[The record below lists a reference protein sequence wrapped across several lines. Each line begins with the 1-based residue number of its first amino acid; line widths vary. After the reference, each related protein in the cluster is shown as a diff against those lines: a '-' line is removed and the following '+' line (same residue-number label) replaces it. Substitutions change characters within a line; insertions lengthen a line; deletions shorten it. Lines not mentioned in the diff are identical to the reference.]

1 MVNNIVVVGA
11 SAAGLTAVESLRN
24 KGYEGRL
31 TLVGDEQHVPY
42 DRPPLS
48 KGLLAGEMSTDQT
61 LLRSAEALSA
71 IDVELR
77 FGSRATGLD
86 QEARTISLASGENLL
101 FDAAVIATGIRPRR
115 LPWGNDVAGVH
126 VLRTLDDS
134 LALRSSLVSGSP
146 RVAVIGAG
154 YLGSEIAATARG
166 LGLEVTL
173 IDTNPVPLY
182 HQVGP
187 VVGEYAASFHRDRGV
202 SLVMRRHV
210 TGMQQTQ
217 GRVTG
222 VQLADGRTIPAD
234 VVVVAI
240 GSVPNTEWL
249 ASSGLDIGDGL
260 LVDEFCKAAPGIY
273 AAGDVANFPHAL
285 HGGRVRI
292 ELRTNA
298 AQMAM
303 AAAGNLLDGDTRPF
317 AQVPFG
323 WSDQYDAKIQTFGWC
338 ASDASVEVVH
348 GSFEDG
354 SFSAVYRK
362 SGRIVGCVGWNT
374 IKGLREYRP
383 LIGKQERV
391 AVSA

>member
-24 KGYEGRL
+24 RGYEGRL

-48 KGLLAGEMSTDQT
+48 KGLLAGDMSTDQT

-77 FGSRATGLD
+77 FGSRAMGLD

-134 LALRSSLVSGSP
+134 LALRASLVSGSP

-187 VVGEYAASFHRDRGV
+187 VVGEYAASFQRDRGV
-202 SLVMRRHV
+202 NLVMRRHV

-249 ASSGLDIGDGL
+249 ATSGLDIGDGV

-317 AQVPFG
+317 TQVPFG

-338 ASDASVEVVH
+338 ASDADVEIVH
-348 GSFEDG
+348 GTFDEG
-354 SFSAVYRK
+354 LFSAVYRK
-362 SGRIVGCVGWNT
+362 HGRIVGCVGWNT
-374 IKGLREYRP
+374 IKGLKAYRP
-383 LIGKQERV
+383 QIGKEERV
-391 AVSA
+391 AA